1 MNLKTKKK
9 RKKSNDINKEIVSIE
24 NSKLNKINEIFLITN
39 KNKLHIE
46 N

>member
-24 NSKLNKINEIFLITN
+24 NSELNKINEIFLITN
-39 KNKLHIE
+39 ENKLHIE